1 MGRLITVLLAA
12 CLSLS
17 AVAADA
23 IKGERKEV
31 FGDITVHYNTFNSTF
46 LTPDIAKA
54 AELIRSKN
62 QGVINVSVIKDG
74 KPLIANVTGTVKDL
88 TSQSVPL
95 NFRQVT
101 ERGRSTTSRSTRWSS
116 RKPAPLKSRCRTATR
131 STPSTSTKNSFP
143 ANDEPHATRTGQP

>member
-31 FGDITVHYNTFNSTF
+31 FGDVTVHYNTFNSTF
-46 LTPDIAKA
+46 LTPEIAKA

-74 KPLIANVTGTVKDL
+74 KPLIANVTGTIKDL
-88 TSQSVPL
+88 TSQSVTL

-101 ERGRSTTSRSTRWSS
+101 EQGAIYYIAQY
-116 RKPAPLKSRCRTATR
+116 PV
-131 STPSTSTKNSFP
+131 
-143 ANDEPHATRTGQP
+143 EQQETRTFEIKVQNGDKINTINFNQELFPGE

>member
-1 MGRLITVLLAA
+1 MGRLIGTLLAA
-12 CLSLS
+12 CLSFS

-31 FGDITVHYNTFNSTF
+31 FGDVTVHYNTFNSTF

-74 KPLIANVTGTVKDL
+74 KPLVANVTGTVKDL
-88 TSQSVPL
+88 TSKSVPL

-101 ERGRSTTSRSTRWSS
+101 EQGAIYYIAQY
-116 RKPAPLKSRCRTATR
+116 PV
-131 STPSTSTKNSFP
+131 
-143 ANDEPHATRTGQP
+143 EQQETRTFEIKVQNGDKINTINFNQELFPGE

>member
-1 MGRLITVLLAA
+1 MGRLITTLLAA

-17 AVAADA
+17 AMAADA

-31 FGDITVHYNTFNSTF
+31 FGDVTVHYNTFNSTF

-88 TSQSVPL
+88 TSQTVTL

-101 ERGRSTTSRSTRWSS
+101 EQGAIYYIAQY
-116 RKPAPLKSRCRTATR
+116 PV
-131 STPSTSTKNSFP
+131 
-143 ANDEPHATRTGQP
+143 EQQETRTFEIKVQNGDKINTINFNQELFPGE

>member
-1 MGRLITVLLAA
+1 MGRLALLLLTA
-12 CLSLS
+12 CLSAS
-17 AVAADA
+17 AMAADV
-23 IKGERKEV
+23 IKSERQET
-31 FGDITVHYNTFNSTF
+31 FGDVTVHYNTFNSTY
-46 LTPDIAKA
+46 LQPDIAKA

-101 ERGRSTTSRSTRWSS
+101 EQGAIYYVAQY
-116 RKPAPLKSRCRTATR
+116 PV
-131 STPSTSTKNSFP
+131 
-143 ANDEPHATRTGQP
+143 EQQETRTFEIKVQNGDKINTINFNQELFPGE

>member
-1 MGRLITVLLAA
+1 MGRLALLLLTA
-12 CLSLS
+12 CLSAS
-17 AVAADA
+17 ALAADV
-23 IKGERKEV
+23 IKGERQET
-31 FGDITVHYNTFNSTF
+31 FGDVTVHYNTFNSTF

-54 AELIRSKN
+54 AELVRSKN

-101 ERGRSTTSRSTRWSS
+101 EQGAIYYIAQY
-116 RKPAPLKSRCRTATR
+116 PV
-131 STPSTSTKNSFP
+131 
-143 ANDEPHATRTGQP
+143 EQQETRTFEIKVQNGDKINTINFNQELFPGE